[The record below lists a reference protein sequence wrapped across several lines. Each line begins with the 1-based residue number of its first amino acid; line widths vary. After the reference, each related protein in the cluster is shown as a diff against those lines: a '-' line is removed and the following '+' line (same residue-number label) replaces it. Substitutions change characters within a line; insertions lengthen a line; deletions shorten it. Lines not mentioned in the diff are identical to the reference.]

1 MWHQSFGLLGKSY
14 THDTTGSF
22 LLGKWLYMPLCS
34 VPLCSAVV
42 DVAIQDYVADVA
54 SELTYQNKSPTS
66 TEVLFVFPLGP
77 QMSIYSFQAC
87 SEDAKVQ
94 AMLQDEVPASRDEW
108 VNHHRGVGGAIR
120 GLPGDQLSVLPL
132 PTQAQQLHEATGSWE
147 NLEYLQDQS
156 RYPGKVFACFL
167 GTLSPGR
174 ELVVTLRYVQELS
187 REPDGAT
194 RFVLPR
200 TLHPYTQ
207 LYAWN
212 CLSNQLPYSLLLT
225 ASLQS
230 PRGVANVQANCSLT
244 PLIYTAQ
251 DRSTAQV
258 CSPEYKDPR
267 SSWGCM
273 STLRNRG
280 CDEKLGSVPVL
291 LVQSWV
297 WSLLYMTTHVLQVS
311 LAGSP
316 PGQQDLELLV
326 YFGDPSAVSA
336 VVEKGNPEAPP
347 GSLLGDPM
355 VLVTLAPSIPEPV
368 PGQRQ
373 SGEFIF
379 LLDTTFL
386 EHAQDSLLFLL
397 KSLPLGCYFNIYC
410 YEAASVGIYPQSVE
424 YTQDNLT
431 KALWRIS
438 STGSS
443 LGDTNLLETLRSV
456 YSTPRPRGHARQLF
470 IFMTGLP
477 SDKEAIT
484 AEVCRHR
491 NSHRC
496 FSFYFS
502 EDSAALAIALAR
514 ETGGEVTYVSSNN
527 STTAA
532 VLQCLKRALKPAAE
546 VVSLSWT
553 LPHGLEVEVLGGT
566 PQSIFQGQHSL
577 LYAQIHGQAQDT
589 TVAKGVMT
597 LQCSLEGQD
606 VTHTIE
612 FPLCSQGDGRL
623 AGHRLAVRSLLQRLF
638 LEAASGSGDEPRHR
652 AVEISLASGII
663 CPFTSY
669 VGIRTSRRVTWYRGP
684 LALLAPCQSYIPC
697 QLVELPGSCK
707 DSSCYPVTIWV
718 PPGWLTAVHES
729 WRALRRLTCGIAA
742 LPNRGACSK
751 AHKPLPPSI
760 SSLKYADPTAYVLRS
775 PIFWPWST
783 EAFAECQKLVALQNE
798 DGSWALSS
806 GLASVLEVN
815 EAEIKR
821 MMPGEVMEPSIWA
834 TVLAVT
840 WLHRPNKCYQDYCE
854 LLEAKAVTWLCSR
867 AVSQLDKCLEA
878 ANNLL
883 GSSAKPNI
891 FRL

>member
-54 SELTYQNKSPTS
+54 SELTYQNKSPIS
-66 TEVLFVFPLGP
+66 TEVLFVFPLDP

-94 AMLQDEVPASRDEW
+94 AMLQDE
-108 VNHHRGVGGAIR
+108 
-120 GLPGDQLSVLPL
+120 
-132 PTQAQQLHEATGSWE
+132 AQQLHEATGSWE

-187 REPDGAT
+187 REPDGAA
-194 RFVLPR
+194 RFVLPH
-200 TLHPYTQ
+200 TPHPYTQ

-212 CLSNQLPYSLLLT
+212 CHSSHLPYSLLLT

-244 PLIYTAQ
+244 ALIYTAQ
-251 DRSTAQV
+251 DHSTA
-258 CSPEYKDPR
+258 
-267 SSWGCM
+267 
-273 STLRNRG
+273 
-280 CDEKLGSVPVL
+280 
-291 LVQSWV
+291 
-297 WSLLYMTTHVLQVS
+297 QVS

-316 PGQQDLELLV
+316 PGQHDLELLV

-368 PGQRQ
+368 PGQHQ

-386 EHAQDSLLFLL
+386 ECAKDSLLFLL

-410 YEAASVGIYPQSVE
+410 YEAASMGIYPQSVE

-431 KALWRIS
+431 NALWRIP

-477 SDKEAIT
+477 SDKEAIA
-484 AEVCRHR
+484 AEVCHHR

-527 STTAA
+527 SMTAV

-553 LPHGLEVEVLGGT
+553 LPRGLEVEVLGGT

-612 FPLCSQGDGRL
+612 FPLCSQGDGR
-623 AGHRLAVRSLLQRLF
+623 G
-638 LEAASGSGDEPRHR
+638 EN
-652 AVEISLASGII
+652 
-663 CPFTSY
+663 
-669 VGIRTSRRVTWYRGP
+669 
-684 LALLAPCQSYIPC
+684 
-697 QLVELPGSCK
+697 PG
-707 DSSCYPVTIWV
+707 V
-718 PPGWLTAVHES
+718 
-729 WRALRRLTCGIAA
+729 
-742 LPNRGACSK
+742 
-751 AHKPLPPSI
+751 
-760 SSLKYADPTAYVLRS
+760 
-775 PIFWPWST
+775 
-783 EAFAECQKLVALQNE
+783 
-798 DGSWALSS
+798 
-806 GLASVLEVN
+806 
-815 EAEIKR
+815 
-821 MMPGEVMEPSIWA
+821 EPSIWA

-840 WLHRPNKCYQDYCE
+840 WLHRPDKCYQEYCE
-854 LLEAKAVTWLCSR
+854 LLETKAVTWLCSR

>member
-251 DRSTAQV
+251 DRSTA
-258 CSPEYKDPR
+258 
-267 SSWGCM
+267 
-273 STLRNRG
+273 
-280 CDEKLGSVPVL
+280 
-291 LVQSWV
+291 
-297 WSLLYMTTHVLQVS
+297 QVS

-577 LYAQIHGQAQDT
+577 LYAQIHGQAQLPMCFQDT

>member
-1 MWHQSFGLLGKSY
+1 MWRQSFGLLGKSY
-14 THDTTGSF
+14 THDTMGSF
-22 LLGKWLYMPLCS
+22 LLGKWLYTSLYS

-54 SELTYQNKSPTS
+54 SELTYQNKSAIS
-66 TEVLFVFPLGP
+66 TEVLFAFPLGP

-94 AMLQDEVPASRDEW
+94 AMLQDEVRASRHEQA
-108 VNHHRGVGGAIR
+108 NPHRGVGGAAH

-147 NLEYLQDQS
+147 DLEYLQDHS
-156 RYPGKVFACFL
+156 RYPGEVFACFL

-187 REPDGAT
+187 REPDGAA
-194 RFVLPR
+194 RFVLPH
-200 TLHPYTQ
+200 TLHPYTE
-207 LYAWN
+207 LHAWN
-212 CLSNQLPYSLLLT
+212 CLSSQLPYSLLLT

-230 PRGVANVQANCSLT
+230 PRGVADVQANCSLT
-244 PLIYTAQ
+244 PLIYTVQ

-258 CSPEYKDPR
+258 CSPECKDPR
-267 SSWGCM
+267 GSWGCM

-280 CDEKLGSVPVL
+280 WDEKLGSVPVL
-291 LVQSWV
+291 LVQRWV
-297 WSLLYMTTHVLQVS
+297 WSLLCITRHLFFRSHWMAAPQDSMIWSYWCILETPVQSVLWWRR
-311 LAGSP
+311 
-316 PGQQDLELLV
+316 E
-326 YFGDPSAVSA
+326 
-336 VVEKGNPEAPP
+336 
-347 GSLLGDPM
+347 
-355 VLVTLAPSIPEPV
+355 TLRP
-368 PGQRQ
+368 
-373 SGEFIF
+373 
-379 LLDTTFL
+379 L
-386 EHAQDSLLFLL
+386 QDSLLFLL

-424 YTQDNLT
+424 YTQDNVT
-431 KALWRIS
+431 EAMRRIP
-438 STGSS
+438 STGSTP
-443 LGDTNLLETLRSV
+443 GDTNLLGTLRTIHG
-456 YSTPRPRGHARQLF
+456 TPRPPGHARQLF

-477 SDKEAIT
+477 SDKEAIA

-496 FSFYFS
+496 FSFSFS
-502 EDSAALAIALAR
+502 EDSAALATALAR
-514 ETGGEVTYVSSNN
+514 ETGGEATYVSSNN
-527 STTAA
+527 SMTAV

-553 LPHGLEVEVLGGT
+553 LPRGLEVEVLGGT
-566 PQSIFQGQHSL
+566 PQFIFQGQHSL
-577 LYAQIHGQAQDT
+577 LYAQIHGQAQLPMCFQDMMG
-589 TVAKGVMT
+589 AKGVMT
-597 LQCSLEGQD
+597 LQCSLDGQD
-606 VTHTIE
+606 VTHRIE

-623 AGHRLAVRSLLQRLF
+623 AGHRLAARSLLQRL
-638 LEAASGSGDEPRHR
+638 LPEAASGSEDEPRHR

-669 VGIRTSRRVTWYRGP
+669 VGIRTSQRVPWYQGP
-684 LALLAPCQSYIPC
+684 LALLAPWQSHISCQM
-697 QLVELPGSCK
+697 VELRGSCK
-707 DSSCYPVTIWV
+707 ASSCYPVTVWV
-718 PPGWLTAVHES
+718 PPGWLTVVQES
-729 WRALRRLTCGIAA
+729 WRALRQLTCGIAA

-751 AHKPLPPSI
+751 PYKPLPASV
-760 SSLKYADPTAYVLRS
+760 SSLKYVDPTAYVLCS
-775 PIFWPWST
+775 PIFAPWST
-783 EAFAECQKLVALQNE
+783 EAIAECQKLVVLQSE

-806 GLASVLEVN
+806 GLASVLEVD

-821 MMPGEVMEPSIWA
+821 KMPGEVMEPSIWA

-840 WLHRPNKCYQDYCE
+840 WLHRPDKCYQDYCE

-867 AVSQLDKCLEA
+867 AGSQLDKCLEA

-883 GSSAKPNI
+883 GSSTQPST